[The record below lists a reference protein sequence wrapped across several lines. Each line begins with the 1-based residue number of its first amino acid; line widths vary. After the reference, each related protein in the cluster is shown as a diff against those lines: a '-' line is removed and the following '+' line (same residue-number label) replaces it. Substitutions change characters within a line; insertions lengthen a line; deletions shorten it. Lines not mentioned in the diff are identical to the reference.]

1 MILKEEEEE
10 EEKAMPCSMVFHF
23 LFNFPLAK
31 RKMTPSECE
40 QTGWKKKWEFIY
52 FVRWQRA
59 QIADFKIYG
68 KAHGDGHN
76 QQDNISE

>member
-1 MILKEEEEE
+1 M
-10 EEKAMPCSMVFHF
+10 
-23 LFNFPLAK
+23 FNGLSFSFQFSAGQK
-31 RKMTPSECE
+31 KNDAQWMRTNWM
-40 QTGWKKKWEFIY
+40 KKKWEFIY